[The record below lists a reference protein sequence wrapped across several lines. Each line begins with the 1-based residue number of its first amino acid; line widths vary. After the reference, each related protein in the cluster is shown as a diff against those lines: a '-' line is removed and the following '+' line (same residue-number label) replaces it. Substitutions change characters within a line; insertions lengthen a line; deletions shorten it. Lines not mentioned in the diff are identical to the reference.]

1 VKERPI
7 LFSGAMVRA
16 ILEGRKTQT
25 RRVMNPQPEAENADG
40 DLCFADGVV
49 IHPTNLA
56 IEWPHGIPGD
66 RLWVKETWATSEFCD
81 KRPARNMEK
90 PGMGYGWPI
99 WYEADGALN
108 TRGRGALSGGV
119 GFTTKGK
126 KRPSIFMTRWASR
139 ITLEIESVR
148 VERLQ
153 DISEEDALAEG
164 IRQFTKD
171 GSLVKFWLCDPCEG
185 ELKAAWTDLPRTAVG
200 AYRALWES
208 INGPGSWDKNPWV
221 WAITFK
227 VLEVRK

>member
-1 VKERPI
+1 MKERPI

-16 ILEGRKTQT
+16 ILEGNKTQT

-40 DLCFADGVV
+40 DLCFADGLV

-56 IEWPHGIPGD
+56 IEWPHGLPGD
-66 RLWVKETWATSEFCD
+66 RLWVKETFQ
-81 KRPARNMEK
+81 RVH
-90 PGMGYGWPI
+90 PGVLQSLDPDPDSSLWSTCYRADANGGHELAMIDVLGW
-99 WYEADGALN
+99 
-108 TRGRGALSGGV
+108 
-119 GFTTKGK
+119 
-126 KRPSIFMTRWASR
+126 RPSIFCTRKASR

-153 DISEEDALAEG
+153 DISEADALAEG
-164 IRQFTKD
+164 ITLRGCTRFEKECRLEYK
-171 GSLVKFWLCDPCEG
+171 S
-185 ELKAAWTDLPRTAVG
+185 
-200 AYRALWES
+200 LWES